1 MACAKING
9 GKRLSSRD
17 ELGLHLDTLKNFSDD
32 RGSLVAITG
41 GIEIPFEIA
50 RVFYTFKNA
59 PDIQRGAHAHRS
71 CFQFLVCLSGSME
84 VIVNDGANE
93 RSIHLSTPD
102 KGILIPPLVWSYQQK
117 YSRDAVCLVLASE
130 VYSKSE
136 YIYDYKEFLTLSKAK
151 N

>member
-1 MACAKING
+1 
-9 GKRLSSRD
+9 LSSYD
-17 ELGLHLDTLKNFSDD
+17 QLGLHLDTLKNFSDD

-41 GIEIPFEIA
+41 GSEIPFKIA

-84 VIVNDGANE
+84 VIVNDGATE
-93 RSIHLSTPD
+93 RIIHLSTPD
-102 KGILIPPLVWSYQQK
+102 KGLLIPPLVWSYQQK
-117 YSRDAVCLVLASE
+117 YTSDAVCLVLASE

-136 YIYDYKEFLTLSKAK
+136 YIYDYKEFLTLVEGR